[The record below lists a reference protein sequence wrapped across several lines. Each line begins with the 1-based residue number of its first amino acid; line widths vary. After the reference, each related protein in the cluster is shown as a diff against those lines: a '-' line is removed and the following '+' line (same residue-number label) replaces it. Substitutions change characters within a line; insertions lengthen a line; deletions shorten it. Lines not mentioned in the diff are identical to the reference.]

1 MTLKLKNKNFSKQDF
16 EYFIC
21 YKDNKKLDNYAY
33 SFQK

>member
-16 EYFIC
+16 EYFIR
-21 YKDNKKLDNYAY
+21 YKDNKKLDIHAY

>member
-21 YKDNKKLDNYAY
+21 YKDNSELVYNKKYL
-33 SFQK
+33 